1 MKEEIIKNSVK
12 LFERKGF
19 SETSIQDIV
28 DSIGVTKG
36 TFYYYYASKENLLM
50 EIHLRY
56 IDDLLKKQRLI
67 LQTVHSFR
75 DQLAETVTL
84 IVHDMKY
91 RVSHGRVHFREINNL
106 TAEHAKKIKE
116 KREEFRLNVI
126 QIISNGIQSGE
137 FRKSL
142 HPQMISFAVLG
153 VTNWSYYWFNPSG
166 DISVE
171 ELANQYVDFILNGM
185 IAARDCEDVG

>member
-1 MKEEIIKNSVK
+1 MKDEIVKNSLK

-36 TFYYYYASKENLLM
+36 TFYYYYTSKESLLM
-50 EIHLRY
+50 EIHLLY
-56 IDDLLKKQRLI
+56 IDNLLKKQRVI
-67 LQTVHSFR
+67 MQTVDSFR
-75 DQLAETVTL
+75 EQLAETVTL
-84 IVHDMKY
+84 IIHDMKY
-91 RVSHGRVHFREINNL
+91 RISHGRVHFREINNL
-106 TAEHAKKIKE
+106 SAEHSQKIKE

-126 QIISNGIQSGE
+126 EIINNGIQSGE

-153 VTNWSYYWFNPSG
+153 VTNWSYHWFNPNG
-166 DISVE
+166 DVSVE
-171 ELANQYVDFILNGM
+171 ELARIYVDFILNGIM
-185 IAARDCEDVG
+185 AAENCKDIS

>member
-1 MKEEIIKNSVK
+1 MKEEIIKNSLK

-50 EIHLRY
+50 ELHLLY
-56 IDDLLKKQRLI
+56 IEHLLKKQRYI

-84 IVHDMKY
+84 IIHDMKY

-106 TAEHAKKIKE
+106 SSEHSKKIKE

-126 QIISNGIQSGE
+126 QIIKNGMQSGE
-137 FRKSL
+137 FRKNL

-153 VTNWSYYWFNPSG
+153 VTNWSYHWFNPDG

-171 ELANQYVDFILNGM
+171 ELAQMYVDFILNGM
-185 IAARDCEDVG
+185 LEARECEDVG